1 MDAAGGVPEPLLPPQ
16 IALQNPKLIGGES
29 FCVLPGLESHRR
41 DARPRRRRELR
52 AVPHPDRR
60 RLSRAGRRRGVR
72 EHARAPDRDRS
83 DGGIAYFAVESR
95 TEPLIYARRCDFATG
110 TVETLDQ
117 SPYGAFPAGFS
128 SDHSRV
134 VLGDQYLPG
143 DVVLYEPGANGRTI
157 IYGTPLDEREPGRE
171 YPAAGIGSTHITP
184 SARGMLLTSA
194 IFDDAGSPGYLDFSR
209 PGEVEPVAFDGIV
222 HTGAGE
228 LEQLQHLDGDRYAA
242 IFNIDGC
249 SWVYDVRFDEPAR
262 KLAVDRVLVG
272 EGDLAGGV
280 LHGLDLDKESGSFA
294 LSFCTATMPTQ
305 LYVLDETPGAE
316 DARARA
322 RARAGAPRAGR
333 GRLVRPRTTAS
344 ASPPASTCR
353 PSASASTGR
362 GRSSTSSTAARRAR
376 SAPTSPGSRCRS
388 SRS

>member
-1 MDAAGGVPEPLLPPQ
+1 MLDHDGDENYEPFLIPIDGGFPEPV
-16 IALQNPKLIGGES
+16 AAEAFANTRSHLIE
-29 FCVLPGLESHRR
+29 V
-41 DARPRRRRELR
+41 DAD
-52 AVPHPDRR
+52 A
-60 RLSRAGRRRGVR
+60 
-72 EHARAPDRDRS
+72 
-83 DGGIAYFAVESR
+83 GIAYFAVESR
-95 TEPLIYARRCDFATG
+95 TEPLIYARRCDLATG

-117 SPYGAFPAGFS
+117 SPYGAFPAAYS

-143 DVVLYEPGANGRTI
+143 DVVLYEPGENGRTI
-157 IYGTPLDEREPGRE
+157 VYGTPLDEREPGRD

-184 SARGMLLTSA
+184 SGRGMLLTSA

-209 PGEVEPVAFDGIV
+209 PGEVEPVAFDGLV

-262 KLAVDRVLVG
+262 AAHR
-272 EGDLAGGV
+272 
-280 LHGLDLDKESGSFA
+280 
-294 LSFCTATMPTQ
+294 
-305 LYVLDETPGAE
+305 
-316 DARARA
+316 RARA
-322 RARAGAPRAGR
+322 RRGGRPRGRRAARA
-333 GRLVRPRTTAS
+333 RPRRVVGQLRALVLHRDDADAALRARRRRPQPRTRERALGLAPELLAAGEDAS
-344 ASPPASTCR
+344 FDSHDGLR
-353 PSASASTGR
+353 VSARLYLPVRAARLRAGR

-376 SAPTSPGSRCRS
+376 SGPTSPGSRCRS